1 MTRGDIRVVLC
12 GDDGVG
18 KSTIITSL
26 IKERFYDL
34 PAGLVLP
41 EISIPPEITPD
52 ITTHLI
58 DTSSR
63 PEERHHLESEIRKAH
78 VVVIIYS
85 IEDPVSFDRITTY
98 WLPTIR
104 SLGVNVPVILVGNKL
119 DLRGGQYV
127 SNEAFQSEL
136 APLMRE
142 FKEVET
148 CIECSA
154 KASINISET
163 FYLAQNAVLHPT
175 APLYDSREHV
185 LKPACYN
192 ALVRIFKLSD
202 VNKDGVLD
210 DDELHEFQRKCFG
223 VSLQSKELKTI
234 KSDVLKE
241 NKQYLNPDGFITQD
255 GFLFLHTCFI
265 QKGRMETVWGVLRAF
280 GYGDDLSLRETFLA
294 PRFDV
299 PTDCSAELSP
309 AGYNFF
315 TDLFEVFDKDLDG
328 ALNEDEL
335 TNLFSTSPGN
345 PWLNQGFPET
355 TVTNNSDAVTLQGWL
370 AQWSMT
376 TLLDPRVTLAYL
388 AYLGYPSPVTSALTT
403 TKPRKSERKKK
414 NKVDRNTYLI
424 YVFGAVGS
432 GKSSICRNLVGK
444 HYRET
449 INNNGGS
456 LTVVNSVEYKGA
468 EKYLVVQEFAAW
480 ESNQVLRNSKKLG
493 MADVLVFVYDSSDT
507 NSFSYI
513 SNLRQEFKVDH
524 MPTLFV
530 ASKADLD
537 LAQQRHEVQPDVYCR
552 KLCLRV
558 PVAVSMKT
566 DQTADLWPILC
577 GIATNP
583 NSSIPGGPDK
593 STDRLTLYLSIG
605 AILGVSSAL
614 VIVAFKH
621 FHNRPSSSPS
631 SSSSTLSSGST
642 AGNGNGGISS
652 WTSWLSGSK
661 DFSAV
666 VAERKDL

>member
-1 MTRGDIRVVLC
+1 MARRDIRVVVC

-34 PAGLVLP
+34 PPGLVLP
-41 EISIPPEITPD
+41 EVSIPPEVTPD

-63 PEERHHLESEIRKAH
+63 PEDRYHLESEIRKAH

-85 IEDPVSFDRITTY
+85 VEAPVSFDRITTY

-119 DLRGGQYV
+119 DLRGGNDV

-154 KASINISET
+154 LASVNISET

-175 APLYDSREHV
+175 APLYDSREHIM
-185 LKPACYN
+185 KPACVD
-192 ALVRIFKLSD
+192 ALTRIFKLSD
-202 VNKDGVLD
+202 INKDQVLD
-210 DDELHEFQRKCFG
+210 DEELHEFQRKCFG
-223 VSLQSKELKTI
+223 VPLQSKELTTI
-234 KSDVLKE
+234 KTDVLKR
-241 NKQYLNPDGFITQD
+241 NPLFVTGEGHITEE

-265 QKGRMETVWGVLRAF
+265 QRGRMETVWGVLRAF
-280 GYGDDLSLRETFLA
+280 GYGDDLSLREAFLS

-299 PTDCSAELSP
+299 PADCSAELSP
-309 AGYNFF
+309 SGYTFF
-315 TDLFEVFDKDLDG
+315 TDLFEAFDKDLDG
-328 ALNEDEL
+328 ALNLEEL

-345 PWLNQGFPET
+345 PWLNHGFPDT
-355 TVTNNSDAVTLQGWL
+355 TVTNDAGAVTLQGWL

-388 AYLGYPSPVTSALTT
+388 AYLGYPSPTTTALTV
-403 TKPRKSERKKK
+403 TKPRKAERKKK
-414 NKVDRNTYLI
+414 NKVNRTTYLI

-432 GKSSICRNLVGK
+432 GKSSICRNLAGK
-444 HYRET
+444 RYMEET
-449 INNNGGS
+449 THSGS

-480 ESNQVLRNSKKLG
+480 ESSQILRNSKKLG

-513 SNLRQEFKVDH
+513 SNLRQQFKVDH
-524 MPTLFV
+524 VPTLFV

-552 KLCLRV
+552 KLSLRV

-566 DQTADLWPILC
+566 DQNADLWPIIC
-577 GIATNP
+577 DIATNP
-583 NSSIPGGPDK
+583 NSSIPGGAEKP
-593 STDRLTLYLSIG
+593 TDRLTLYLSIG
-605 AILGVSSAL
+605 GLIGAGSAL
-614 VIVAFKH
+614 VYVAYKQWQK
-621 FHNRPSSSPS
+621 PS
-631 SSSSTLSSGST
+631 
-642 AGNGNGGISS
+642 GG
-652 WTSWLSGSK
+652 WLSWLTSTT
-661 DFSAV
+661 AT
-666 VAERKDL
+666 VADLPRRDL